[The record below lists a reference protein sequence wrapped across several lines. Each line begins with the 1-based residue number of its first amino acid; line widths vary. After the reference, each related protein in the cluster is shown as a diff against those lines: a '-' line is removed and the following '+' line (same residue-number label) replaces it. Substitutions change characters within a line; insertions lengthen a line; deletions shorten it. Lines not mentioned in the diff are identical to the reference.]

1 MELFFKWVKQHL
13 GIKRFYGTSDNAV
26 KTQVWIAVSVYVLVA
41 IIKKELQ
48 LDASLHTLLQ
58 ILSATLSENMPL
70 QQALADS
77 ADLASSLDAANQL
90 TLFDS

>member
-1 MELFFKWVKQHL
+1 LR
-13 GIKRFYGTSDNAV
+13 IKRFYGTSENAV

-58 ILSATLSENMPL
+58 ILSVTLFEKMPL
-70 QQALADS
+70 QQALAELPGIALEPES
-77 ADLASSLDAANQL
+77 PNQL
-90 TLFDS
+90 YLFDS